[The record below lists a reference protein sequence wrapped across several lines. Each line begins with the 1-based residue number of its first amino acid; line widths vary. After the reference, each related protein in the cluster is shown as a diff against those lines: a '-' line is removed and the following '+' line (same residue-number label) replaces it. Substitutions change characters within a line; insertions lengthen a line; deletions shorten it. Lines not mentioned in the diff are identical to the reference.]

1 MRRYGPKP
9 RTRRDREIAA
19 LIAAVY
25 TGTEPVTEAGFAA
38 KVDALMRGAGR

>member
-19 LIAAVY
+19 LLLKTVTDPA
-25 TGTEPVTEAGFAA
+25 PVSEAGFAA
-38 KVDALMRGAGR
+38 KVDALARGFS